1 MLHVNQP
8 STRPKALNSANF
20 FTETSH
26 DKPPMAKVH
35 AALDKNKLPSKAR
48 FSPPLIDTF
57 KAREIQKKF
66 EMAFLE
72 QNRQQEHTI

>member
-1 MLHVNQP
+1 MHLAP
-8 STRPKALNSANF
+8 SKPKALNGDNF
-20 FTETSH
+20 FTNSPRC
-26 DKPPMAKVH
+26 PPARSNVH
-35 AALDKNKLPSKAR
+35 AVIEKNKMPSKAR

-72 QNRQQEHTI
+72 QNKAQNHMI